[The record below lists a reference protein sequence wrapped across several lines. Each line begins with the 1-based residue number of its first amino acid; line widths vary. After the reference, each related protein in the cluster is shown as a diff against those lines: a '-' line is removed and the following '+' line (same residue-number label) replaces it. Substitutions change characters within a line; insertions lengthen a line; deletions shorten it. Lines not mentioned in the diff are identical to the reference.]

1 MLHKKQFV
9 VVLLLSLVI
18 LLLAGCGSKEGAN
31 SNSSHPEST
40 EAAAGNM
47 PANNASAEVVDA
59 AAGPADVAIG
69 KENKFGT
76 EFAFVYIPVAKD
88 VHPAAYHGMPGDKEA
103 DIHLEGD
110 FHAIEDN
117 KWGFAPGDWIPGM
130 KVTYEAVNQQ
140 TGDKLSGQ
148 LYPMT
153 AGDGPH
159 YGLNVKMPSEGT
171 YDFTF
176 WVELD
181 TDNFAYHDVE
191 EWWTKQEFK
200 YSADFKR
207 Q

>member
-1 MLHKKQFV
+1 MFNKKLILSSLV
-9 VVLLLSLVI
+9 LSLGI
-18 LLLAGCGSKEGAN
+18 LMLAGCSAKPEVN
-31 SNSSHPEST
+31 SDSSHQETKKAIEANAPEH
-40 EAAAGNM
+40 
-47 PANNASAEVVDA
+47 NAQPVDA
-59 AAGPADVAIG
+59 TAGPADVPIG

-76 EFAFVYIPVAKD
+76 EFAFVYIPVAKN
-88 VHPAAYHGMPGDKEA
+88 VHPVNYHGMPGDKEA

-130 KVTYEAVNQQ
+130 KVTYEATNKK
-140 TGDKLSGQ
+140 TGDKLSGR

-200 YSADFKR
+200 YTADYKK
-207 Q
+207 

>member
-1 MLHKKQFV
+1 MLHKKY
-9 VVLLLSLVI
+9 LLSTLI
-18 LLLAGCGSKEGAN
+18 LFLGLLLLAGCGSKAEDH
-31 SNSSHPEST
+31 SNHPAE
-40 EAAAGNM
+40 EAAATET
-47 PANNASAEVVDA
+47 ANAEAQPVDA
-59 AAGPADVAIG
+59 AAGPADVPIG

-76 EFAFVYIPVAKD
+76 EFAFVFIPLAKD
-88 VHPAAYHGMPGDKEA
+88 VHPSMYHGMPGSKDA

-117 KWGFAPGDWIPGM
+117 KWGFAPGDWIPGL
-130 KVTYEAVNQQ
+130 KLTYEAVNQQ
-140 TGDKLSGQ
+140 TGDKLEGR

-153 AGDGPH
+153 AADGPH

-181 TDNFAYHDVE
+181 TENFAYHDVD
-191 EWWTKQEFK
+191 EWWAKQEFK
-200 YSADFKR
+200 YTAEYKK